1 MAWKKGDENSRI
13 LYQFIN
19 ENGPFTEP
27 RFVSDNDAYRLHP
40 GLKKLL
46 GEVFINW
53 KDLRD
58 DPIDGDQYFQKIDLM
73 HRLWNGGVRIDP
85 EDDTDFSARFA
96 GEISGG
102 LSVIWERGTLS
113 K

>member
-1 MAWKKGDENSRI
+1 MM
-13 LYQFIN
+13 L
-19 ENGPFTEP
+19 
-27 RFVSDNDAYRLHP
+27 YRLHP
-40 GLKKLL
+40 GLKRNYS

-58 DPIDGDQYFQKIDLM
+58 DPIDGDQYFQKIDLDGN
-73 HRLWNGGVRIDP
+73 RLGNGGVRIDP

-102 LSVIWERGTLS
+102 LSVIWERGLS
-113 K
+113 LK